1 MTAATV
7 RSVEALPESKSKIQ
21 APFSAPAGVEKGGGM
36 SGGVDPATQSKP
48 SGKARGREGDN
59 PLTLGKQK
67 IQLPDVQFSDEGPIR
82 HLHLDSIWIQGSM
95 DTRDPT
101 RLVHEYIE
109 RMMAWTLFVEPDTVT
124 KRQALQLGLGAGS
137 LTKFCAKVLRMKT
150 TAIELNPGVLH
161 ACRGWFKLPADTAR
175 MQVILADAAEE
186 IRKPAWLGTVDALQ
200 VDLYDREAAAPVLDS
215 PEFYADCRR
224 LLTEEGCMTVN
235 LFGRSSSFAKSVD
248 KIAAAFGR
256 EAVWAFK
263 ATREGNTVVLAQR
276 TAQRPARAVLAERA
290 EIIQTRWGLPAPKWL
305 RGFKPIADL

>member
-1 MTAATV
+1 MSK
-7 RSVEALPESKSKIQ
+7 RPLPLPE
-21 APFSAPAGVEKGGGM
+21 
-36 SGGVDPATQSKP
+36 
-48 SGKARGREGDN
+48 
-59 PLTLGKQK
+59 
-67 IQLPDVQFSDEGPIR
+67 VQFSDEGPIR

-109 RMMAWTLFVEPDTVT
+109 RMMAWTLFVEPDTVLR
-124 KRQALQLGLGAGS
+124 RQALQLGLGAGS

-161 ACRGWFKLPADTAR
+161 ACRGWFKLPADTAK

-186 IRKPAWLGTVDALQ
+186 IRKPAWLGAVDALQ
-200 VDLYDREAAAPVLDS
+200 VDLYDRDAAAPVLDS

-224 LLTEEGCMTVN
+224 LLTDEGCMTVN
-235 LFGRSSSFAKSVD
+235 LFGRSSSFDRSVD
-248 KIAAAFGR
+248 RIAAAFGR
-256 EAVWAFK
+256 EAIWAFK
-263 ATREGNTVVLAQR
+263 ATHEGNTVVLAQR
-276 TAQRPARAVLAERA
+276 TVQRPARTVLAERA

>member
-1 MTAATV
+1 
-7 RSVEALPESKSKIQ
+7 
-21 APFSAPAGVEKGGGM
+21 M
-36 SGGVDPATQSKP
+36 S
-48 SGKARGREGDN
+48 
-59 PLTLGKQK
+59 KQK
-67 IQLPDVQFSDEGPIR
+67 IQLPEVQFSDEGPIR

-109 RMMAWTLFVEPDTVT
+109 RMMAWTLFVEPDTVP

-186 IRKPAWLGTVDALQ
+186 IRKPVWLGTVDALQ

-276 TAQRPARAVLAERA
+276 TVQRPARAVLAERA

>member
-1 MTAATV
+1 MSK
-7 RSVEALPESKSKIQ
+7 RPLPLPE
-21 APFSAPAGVEKGGGM
+21 
-36 SGGVDPATQSKP
+36 
-48 SGKARGREGDN
+48 
-59 PLTLGKQK
+59 
-67 IQLPDVQFSDEGPIR
+67 VQFSDEGPIR

-101 RLVHEYIE
+101 KLVHEYIQ
-109 RMMAWTLFVEPDTVT
+109 RMMAWLLFVEPDTVT

-137 LTKFCAKVLRMKT
+137 LTKFCAKVLRMKA

-186 IRKPAWLGTVDALQ
+186 IRRPHWLGAVDALQ

-215 PEFYADCRR
+215 PAFYADCRR
-224 LLTEEGCMTVN
+224 LLTEDGCMTVN
-235 LFGRSSSFAKSVD
+235 LFGRSSSFVRSVD
-248 KIAAAFGR
+248 RIAAAFGR

-276 TAQRPARAVLAERA
+276 NPSRPARAVLAERA

-305 RGFKPIADL
+305 RGFKPVHEE

>member
-1 MTAATV
+1 MSKRPPT
-7 RSVEALPESKSKIQ
+7 LPE
-21 APFSAPAGVEKGGGM
+21 
-36 SGGVDPATQSKP
+36 
-48 SGKARGREGDN
+48 
-59 PLTLGKQK
+59 
-67 IQLPDVQFSDEGPIR
+67 VQFSDEGPIR

-109 RMMAWTLFVEPDTVT
+109 RMMAWALFVEPDTVP

-186 IRKPAWLGTVDALQ
+186 IRKPQWFGTVDALQ

-215 PEFYADCRR
+215 PEFYADCCR
-224 LLTEEGCMTVN
+224 LLTDEGCMTVN
-235 LFGRSSSFAKSVD
+235 LFGRSSSFDRSVD
-248 KIAAAFGR
+248 RIAAAFGR

-276 TAQRPARAVLAERA
+276 TVQRPARAVLAERA

>member
-1 MTAATV
+1 LSK
-7 RSVEALPESKSKIQ
+7 RPLPLPE
-21 APFSAPAGVEKGGGM
+21 
-36 SGGVDPATQSKP
+36 
-48 SGKARGREGDN
+48 
-59 PLTLGKQK
+59 
-67 IQLPDVQFSDEGPIR
+67 VQFSDEGPIR

-109 RMMAWTLFVEPDTVT
+109 RMMAWTLFVEPDTVP

-137 LTKFCAKVLRMKT
+137 LTKFAARVLRMKT

-161 ACRGWFKLPADTAR
+161 ACRGWFKLPADTAK

-186 IRKPAWLGTVDALQ
+186 IRKPAWLARVDALQ
-200 VDLYDREAAAPVLDS
+200 VDLYDRDAAAPVLDS

-224 LLTEEGCMTVN
+224 LLTDEGCMTVN
-235 LFGRSSSFAKSVD
+235 LFGRSSSFDRSVD
-248 KIAAAFGR
+248 RIAAAFGR
-256 EAVWAFK
+256 EAIWAFK